1 MNGRTVIVILGPT
14 ASGKSALGIRLATRF
29 RGVIVSA
36 DSRQIYRGY
45 TLGSGKVTKRER
57 RGIRHF
63 LLDIASPKRQYTAA
77 DFSRDFQAT
86 LKRVPERTPIFL
98 VGGSPF
104 YIDAALQPNRLASVK
119 PNPTLRRRLALRSL
133 PQLLAQLK
141 RRDPRRHATIDRLNR
156 RRVERA
162 LEIAIQPHAGIP
174 LAGLQLQ
181 TLKIGIAIPRAKLY
195 KKIDARVEARLRQ
208 GMLREIDRLH
218 ARGVSWKRLDALGLE
233 ARFLSRALRET
244 LTLTEATQQLKGAI
258 HAFARRQ
265 LTWWRRDQSI
275 HWVTSARQAKVLTR
289 HFLRPPA
296 TT

>member
-14 ASGKSALGIRLATRF
+14 ASGKSALGIRLAARF
-29 RGVIVSA
+29 RGVVVSA

-45 TLGSGKVTKRER
+45 TLGSGKVGKRER

-63 LLDIASPKRQYTAA
+63 LLDVASPKRQYTAA

-104 YIDAALQPNRLASVK
+104 YIDAALQPDRLASVK
-119 PNPTLRRRLALRSL
+119 PNPALRRRLALRSL

-162 LEIAIQPHAGIP
+162 LEIAIQPHTGIP
-174 LAGLQLQ
+174 LAGSQLQ

-195 KKIDARVEARLRQ
+195 KKIDARVEARLRE

-233 ARFLSRALRET
+233 ARFLSRALRGT

-289 HFLRPPA
+289 RFLRPPA